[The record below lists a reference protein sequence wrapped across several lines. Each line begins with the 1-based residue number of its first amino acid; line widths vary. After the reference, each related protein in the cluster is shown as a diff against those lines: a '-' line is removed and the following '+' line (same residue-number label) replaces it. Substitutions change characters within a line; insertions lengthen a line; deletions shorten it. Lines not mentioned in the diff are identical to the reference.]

1 MQPLG
6 QWPECLSVGSRL
18 WKKTAGKGLSTVF
31 KSTACTVMGE
41 ERLCFFVRNVMLK
54 RPLSTKGR
62 GGTTL
67 N

>member
-1 MQPLG
+1 MLVVDCGRREAKVIRQCSKV
-6 QWPECLSVGSRL
+6 Q
-18 WKKTAGKGLSTVF
+18 
-31 KSTACTVMGE
+31 GE
-41 ERLCFFVRNVMLK
+41 ERLCFFVRNVTLK

>member
-18 WKKTAGKGLSTVF
+18 WKKRGKGLSTVF

-41 ERLCFFVRNVMLK
+41 ERLCFFVRNVTLK

-62 GGTTL
+62 VGTTL